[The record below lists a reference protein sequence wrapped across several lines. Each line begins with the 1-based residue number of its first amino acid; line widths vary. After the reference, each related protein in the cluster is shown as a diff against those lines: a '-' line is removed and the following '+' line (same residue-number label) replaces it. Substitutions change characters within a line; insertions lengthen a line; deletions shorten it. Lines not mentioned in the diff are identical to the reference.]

1 VQECLIYFHIPRTAG
16 TYFNHAI
23 GDYLANGWKHHYNY
37 TENASR
43 AILQRAEKPA
53 LQDRTIEQDLQI
65 KVMSGHSLDCQSHNW
80 LQTTRTT
87 LYYSIVRDP
96 VERLLSSFH
105 YRRLKSIKL
114 QNENIFSHMMPEM
127 IDRRKSY
134 NDYNTLFE
142 YCLNSPA
149 EKNLQASWLLKS
161 FGEYVPQT
169 DEFLLITE
177 PQPLDYN
184 VNSNNERTVPQ
195 WMYWKTSIDRQLID
209 SCIKKM
215 WWISDFNNLE
225 SDTKY
230 ICNYLD
236 IKYNEVAL
244 NNWNSTTGLN
254 PIWTIEDVKNQPDYQ
269 SLLEWLELD
278 YYLYNKVKLL
288 ERPNDLLG
296 N

>member
-1 VQECLIYFHIPRTAG
+1 
-16 TYFNHAI
+16 
-23 GDYLANGWKHHYNY
+23 
-37 TENASR
+37 
-43 AILQRAEKPA
+43 
-53 LQDRTIEQDLQI
+53 
-65 KVMSGHSLDCQSHNW
+65 M
-80 LQTTRTT
+80 
-87 LYYSIVRDP
+87 
-96 VERLLSSFH
+96 
-105 YRRLKSIKL
+105 
-114 QNENIFSHMMPEM
+114 
-127 IDRRKSY
+127 
-134 NDYNTLFE
+134 
-142 YCLNSPA
+142 
-149 EKNLQASWLLKS
+149 
-161 FGEYVPQT
+161 PQT